1 MEYFTLNLKKLDGA
15 KLHHGGCVECVDGKY
30 YICSDA
36 GHKHGV
42 VYAMDGDVCSRPA
55 NTLFT
60 LLTEDN
66 RYIYLTGQEFKLAC
80 IPVKKEQ
87 GLQASEELPDEKPTE
102 NLLEEKA
109 SEGPPED
116 PRIVCTRIETIDEF
130 LKALLNSGFDSG
142 IGYGCDRDTWFDYG
156 VEAVKERAEVI
167 AKEMKESLLQ
177 RVSDKE
183 EEVER

>member
-15 KLHHGGCVECVDGKY
+15 KLRHGGCVECVDGKY

-36 GHKHGV
+36 GYKHGV

-60 LLTEDN
+60 LLTENN
-66 RYIYLTGQEFKLAC
+66 RYIYLTGQEFELAC
-80 IPVKKEQ
+80 IPVKEEQMEKEACNVAPKEPINEKEIEI
-87 GLQASEELPDEKPTE
+87 GIKAIDDFLATLLGSEFDNGVTCEDERD
-102 NLLEEKA
+102 L
-109 SEGPPED
+109 
-116 PRIVCTRIETIDEF
+116 
-130 LKALLNSGFDSG
+130 G
-142 IGYGCDRDTWFDYG
+142 IWFDCG
-156 VEAVKERAEVI
+156 VEAVKDRAEVI

-177 RVSDKE
+177 HISDKE